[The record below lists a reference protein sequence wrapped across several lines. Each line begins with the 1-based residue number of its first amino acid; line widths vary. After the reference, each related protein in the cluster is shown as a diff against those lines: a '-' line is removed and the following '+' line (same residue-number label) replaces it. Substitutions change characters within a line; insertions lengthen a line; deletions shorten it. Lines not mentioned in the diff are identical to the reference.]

1 MGFLLSLHSFKYTE
15 NESGNSVSLSLR
27 AKGLAKIQ
35 IGSLVRQLLVCTSTS
50 KVTEFRQ
57 IYHKNVV
64 TLITVTI
71 NVSISTVQLH
81 EVFKSYIKIYY
92 VL

>member
-1 MGFLLSLHSFKYTE
+1 MSLVLSLHSFKYTE
-15 NESGNSVSLSLR
+15 NESANSVSLSLR

-57 IYHKNVV
+57 IYHINFV